1 MAMGEFASVIEGLT
15 TMLAITHKSEMPID
29 YALLTQLTR
38 GILQWDDRKPAGI
51 DPVSPETGEEEAI
64 ALSPV
69 VLGEL
74 EELEQLEAAENGET
88 GETRETGETGE
99 TEKDRGTREF
109 LVKKLSGLFDELQKR
124 VGKGETVVTGST
136 RGTCSCTTCC
146 ICSMR
151 ERGRRRR
158 RWTR

>member
-1 MAMGEFASVIEGLT
+1 MAMGEFASVIEGLA
-15 TMLAITHKSEMPID
+15 TMLAITHKSEMPLD
-29 YALLTQLTR
+29 YALLAQLTR
-38 GILQWDDRKPAGI
+38 GILQGTDREPAGI
-51 DPVSPETGEEEAI
+51 RPLSPEPGEEEAVE
-64 ALSPV
+64 LSPV

-74 EELEQLEAAENGET
+74 EELEQLEAPENVET
-88 GETRETGETGE
+88 GETGETGE

-124 VGKGETVVTGST
+124 VRNGETVVRGST

-146 ICSMR
+146 MCSMR

>member
-1 MAMGEFASVIEGLT
+1 MAMGEFASVIEGLA
-15 TMLAITHKSEMPID
+15 TMLAITHKSEMPLD

-38 GILQWDDRKPAGI
+38 GILQSEDTKPAGI
-51 DPVSPETGEEEAI
+51 EPLSPETGEEETI
-64 ALSPV
+64 ELSPV

-74 EELEQLEAAENGET
+74 EELEAENG
-88 GETRETGETGE
+88 ETGETGE

-124 VGKGETVVTGST
+124 VRNGETVVTGST
-136 RGTCSCTTCC
+136 RGTCGCTTSC

>member
-38 GILQWDDRKPAGI
+38 GILQADDRTPAGI
-51 DPVSPETGEEEAI
+51 EPVSPETGEEEAI

-74 EELEQLEAAENGET
+74 EELERLEAPET
-88 GETRETGETGE
+88 GETGETGE

>member
-38 GILQWDDRKPAGI
+38 GILQADDRTPAGI
-51 DPVSPETGEEEAI
+51 EPVSPETGEEEAI

-74 EELEQLEAAENGET
+74 EELEQLEAPENGEN
-88 GETRETGETGE
+88 GETGE

>member
-38 GILQWDDRKPAGI
+38 GILQADDRTPAGI
-51 DPVSPETGEEEAI
+51 EPVSPEAGEEEAI

-74 EELEQLEAAENGET
+74 EQLERLEAPENGEN
-88 GETRETGETGE
+88 GETGE

>member
-1 MAMGEFASVIEGLT
+1 MAMGEFASVIEGLA

-38 GILQWDDRKPAGI
+38 GILQADHREPAGI
-51 DPVSPETGEEEAI
+51 EPVSPETGEEEAI

-88 GETRETGETGE
+88 GETGE

-109 LVKKLSGLFDELQKR
+109 LVRKLSGLFDELQKR

-136 RGTCSCTTCC
+136 RGTCSCTTSCT
-146 ICSMR
+146 CSMR
-151 ERGRRRR
+151 ERGKRRR

>member
-38 GILQWDDRKPAGI
+38 GILQADDRTPAGI
-51 DPVSPETGEEEAI
+51 EPVSPETGEEEAI

-74 EELEQLEAAENGET
+74 EELERLEAPEAG
-88 GETRETGETGE
+88 ETGETGE

>member
-38 GILQWDDRKPAGI
+38 GILQADDRTPAGI
-51 DPVSPETGEEEAI
+51 EPVSPEAGEEEAI

-74 EELEQLEAAENGET
+74 EQLERLEAPENGEN
-88 GETRETGETGE
+88 GENGETGETGE

>member
-38 GILQWDDRKPAGI
+38 GILQADDRTPAGI
-51 DPVSPETGEEEAI
+51 EPVSPEAGEEEAI

-74 EELEQLEAAENGET
+74 EQLERLEAPENGEN
-88 GETRETGETGE
+88 GETGETGE

-124 VGKGETVVTGST
+124 VGNGETG
-136 RGTCSCTTCC
+136 
-146 ICSMR
+146 
-151 ERGRRRR
+151 
-158 RWTR
+158 

>member
-1 MAMGEFASVIEGLT
+1 MAMGEFASVIEGLS
-15 TMLAITHKSEMPID
+15 TMLTITHKSEMPLD
-29 YALLTQLTR
+29 YALLARLTR
-38 GILQWDDRKPAGI
+38 GVLHWTEPATAGI
-51 DPVSPETGEEEAI
+51 ETVSPETGEEEAVE
-64 ALSPV
+64 LSPV

-74 EELEQLEAAENGET
+74 EELEQLEQLEAPET
-88 GETRETGETGE
+88 GETGETGE

-136 RGTCSCTTCC
+136 RGTCSCTTFC

-151 ERGRRRR
+151 ERSRGRR